1 MITFDQ
7 AMVALED
14 DAITSLN
21 ISALNE
27 SDMVNLIL
35 QRSEIIRDQ
44 PRFNRYIKAWT
55 KGDDAPM
62 QDLINRMGIE
72 TLTRR
77 AAAYI
82 YLEYL
87 QLRPIFEKRN
97 PKKVA
102 DIGCGYALF
111 DLFLAKDYGTD
122 LVLIDLESNEN
133 RHFGFKS
140 EGAAYSS
147 LGTAKNLLT
156 DNGIPTKSIETINP
170 EVTDVAKFKNLD
182 YAFSFISCGYHYP
195 WQTYR
200 DLFLNGVAD
209 DGSIIIDIRANTLN
223 HTVPELFEIGYV
235 RAIVKA
241 ANNSADRVMIVK
253 IP

>member
-1 MITFDQ
+1 M
-7 AMVALED
+7 
-14 DAITSLN
+14 
-21 ISALNE
+21 
-27 SDMVNLIL
+27 
-35 QRSEIIRDQ
+35 
-44 PRFNRYIKAWT
+44 
-55 KGDDAPM
+55 
-62 QDLINRMGIE
+62 
-72 TLTRR
+72 
-77 AAAYI
+77 
-82 YLEYL
+82 
-87 QLRPIFEKRN
+87 
-97 PKKVA
+97 
-102 DIGCGYALF
+102 
-111 DLFLAKDYGTD
+111 
-122 LVLIDLESNEN
+122 LIDLESNEN

-156 DNGIPTKSIETINP
+156 DNVIPAKSIKTINP
-170 EVTDVAKFKNLD
+170 EVTDAAKFKNLD

-200 DLFLNGVAD
+200 DLFLNGVVD
-209 DGSIIIDIRANTLN
+209 DGRIIIDIRANTLN